1 VCWRL
6 VALLDAGYGNNTA
19 LRDGITALGMP
30 YEAVVQRAHVCRL
43 KNPGPRRNSGTCGSP
58 QHRPASLRI
67 STLMP
72 GLLAL
77 APVPA
82 LDVEGEYW
90 GEGISGLG
98 AVAAVD

>member
-1 VCWRL
+1 
-6 VALLDAGYGNNTA
+6 
-19 LRDGITALGMP
+19 
-30 YEAVVQRAHVCRL
+30 
-43 KNPGPRRNSGTCGSP
+43 
-58 QHRPASLRI
+58 
-67 STLMP
+67 MP